1 MILNTIIENEMKQVW
16 IFKWMNNLKFNSEL
30 AMWDAAKQHPV
41 FLSLLHSS
49 LCVLSF
55 SFFVSFRCCP
65 ERSFLFSS
73 FLFFFFLIWQYFQV
87 FISCFLCLFVC
98 FHFVV
103 LFYLFFGTFFFCFL
117 FFVVVFITFY
127 LPSVFPIFSVC
138 VCVCVCVAAVVI
150 RVPNLHA
157 KLICLLGR
165 RHFVFSS
172 IEFIL
177 IRMPH

>member
-87 FISCFLCLFVC
+87 FHFLFSLSVCLFP
-98 FHFVV
+98 FRRFV
-103 LFYLFFGTFFFCFL
+103 LPLLRDFFFCFL
-117 FFVVVFITFY
+117 FFFVVFITFY
-127 LPSVFPIFSVC
+127 LPSVFPIFS
-138 VCVCVCVAAVVI
+138 VCVCVAAVVI